1 MPDPRYEHEYLDIVQ
16 ILITVTGNDES
27 DKHLEARD
35 GDQRYSCLNHCMKGK
50 PLPLLLLQV

>member
-27 DKHLEARD
+27 DKHLEVRD
-35 GDQRYSCLNHCMKGK
+35 RRYSCLNCFMKG
-50 PLPLLLLQV
+50 